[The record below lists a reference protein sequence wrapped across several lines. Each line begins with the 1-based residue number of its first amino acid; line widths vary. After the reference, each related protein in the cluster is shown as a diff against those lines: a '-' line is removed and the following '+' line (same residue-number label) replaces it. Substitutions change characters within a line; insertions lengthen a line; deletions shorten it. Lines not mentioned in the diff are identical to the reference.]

1 MARHVIALVHEESG
15 SYGISFPDFP
25 GCVSAARSLD
35 EAVQRGAAVLAFH
48 VAGMIEDG
56 DELPVIRS
64 LAQMQSDRRFRAD
77 AKGAVVVAVPLDVP
91 GKAVRLNI
99 SLDEHLVEQIDRAA
113 AASGQTRSAFLA
125 EAAKSKLRG
134 AA

>member
-1 MARHVIALVHEESG
+1 MGTHVIGLVHEEKG

-25 GCVSAARSLD
+25 GCVSAAGSLD
-35 EAVQRGAAVLAFH
+35 EAVQRGAATLAFH
-48 VAGMIEDG
+48 VAGMVADG
-56 DELPVIRS
+56 DKLPMIRT
-64 LAQMQSDRRFRAD
+64 LAQMRSDRAYRTD
-77 AKGAVVVAVPLDVP
+77 ARGAVIVAVPLDLSR
-91 GKAVRLNI
+91 KAVRLNV

-113 AASGQTRSAFLA
+113 TALGQMRSGFLA

>member
-1 MARHVIALVHEESG
+1 MATHVIGLVHEEKG

-25 GCVSAARSLD
+25 GCVSAAGSLD

-48 VAGMIEDG
+48 VSGMIEDG
-56 DELPVIRS
+56 DELPVVRS
-64 LAQMQSDRRFRAD
+64 LAQLQADRGYRAD
-77 AKGAVVVAVPLDVP
+77 AKGAVVVAVPLDLP